1 MAQKEAGVGATSGGG
16 KAKPHAVV
24 VVYPLQGHV
33 IPVTH
38 LALRLAAR
46 GFAVTV
52 VNTEAVHDQTA
63 RALGVDPA
71 GYDFFAGARASGM
84 DVRYEL
90 ISDGLPVGFD
100 RSLHHDE
107 FMGSL
112 LHALSGHVEEV
123 LGRVV
128 VDPAATCLVADTFFV
143 WPATLASKF
152 GIAYVS
158 FWTEPALIFNLY
170 YHVHLLT
177 NNGHFGCN
185 GEKYDFWNPLQYAY
199 VSMQ

>member
-1 MAQKEAGVGATSGGG
+1 MAREEAGGG
-16 KAKPHAVV
+16 KGKPHAVV

-52 VNTEAVHDQTA
+52 VNTEAVHHQTA

-71 GYDFFAGARASGM
+71 GYDVFAAARASETMM
-84 DVRYEL
+84 DLRYEL
-90 ISDGLPVGFD
+90 VSDGLPVEFD

-107 FMGSL
+107 FMGAL
-112 LHALSGHVEEV
+112 LHAFSGHVEEV
-123 LGRVV
+123 LRRVV
-128 VDPAATCLVADTFFV
+128 VDPAATCLVTDTFFV
-143 WPATLASKF
+143 WPATLARKL

-170 YHVHLLT
+170 YHVHLLSK
-177 NNGHFGCN
+177 NGHFGCN
-185 GEKYDFWNPLQYAY
+185 GDEQASHRP
-199 VSMQ
+199 S